1 MGYGGPNLQP
11 SQQQP
16 PSSFQGAMSIDDENC
31 MVEIRDE
38 EEEEEEED
46 PKELSPTELIRRQN
60 EKWRQ
65 ENEFTLRQ
73 LEATAPKLSNGQSFL
88 AKQMQNV
95 KQYYF
100 LVGAC
105 TLYYRYI

>member
-1 MGYGGPNLQP
+1 
-11 SQQQP
+11 
-16 PSSFQGAMSIDDENC
+16 MSIDDENC

-73 LEATAPKLSNGQSFL
+73 LEATAPCAVAPVGRL
-88 AKQMQNV
+88 AA
-95 KQYYF
+95 F
-100 LVGAC
+100 AGGAHDD
-105 TLYYRYI
+105 